1 MICKKC
7 KSELKEGEKFCSKCG
22 KKVKNN
28 SQSKKGKKLIYIL
41 TPIVLII
48 IMVVGIIVFISNK
61 SKNDK
66 ENIGDINKLQ
76 ENEVIRL
83 EPNATKGATYS
94 FTLDDLKKSMDKVC
108 DENNMEKYPDFYDTG
123 LNEDENI
130 YQTFKDESNG
140 STGFTVT
147 TYKGYVSEI
156 LFNYSKAS
164 EQNTISKDD
173 VLFYVLKDIFDEE
186 YSSKITD
193 TLKNL
198 IDGNY
203 EFYKNTMCYKETF
216 FKTDTTQY
224 IISAVSNETYENMKE
239 TDPNM
244 FKDTENDTT
253 TDTTIN
259 NIDRSKFLSNLTT
272 EDKEYLRKYVK
283 EAYDLENDTNFIEDR
298 FEIVGNEI
306 IYISINVN
314 MLTYGGANITSELTD
329 SYYII
334 TPMLSVPENWR
345 KLDYTQLS
353 NYLVISRL
361 GMNVNKVS
369 LYGNGINDEQIQS
382 AKNELNPKIENQL
395 NKYKKAAELTPSKEG
410 LEEIANSYLT
420 YICRNDSSIQQFINN
435 GFDNNY
441 IQIPEHLKCTESTSA
456 TSDYANHYCTIL
468 DNNKVLYIKYL
479 SKSTSS
485 TNYKESSY
493 TEYLAIGILINIDT
507 KNIPIG
513 MTGKIADGGVVSE
526 LHSDSLGDFVNV
538 EEIPYLIALNCIPKI
553 STSNYVITPIT
564 KILSGENYKEQL
576 ADTLVNYIRSDFG
589 V

>member
-22 KKVKNN
+22 KKVKNKG
-28 SQSKKGKKLIYIL
+28 QIKKKKKLLYIL
-41 TPIVLII
+41 IPAVLII

-164 EQNTISKDD
+164 EQNAISKDD

-216 FKTDTTQY
+216 FKTDTIQY

-272 EDKEYLRKYVK
+272 EDKEYFRKYVK

-314 MLTYGGANITSELTD
+314 TLTYGGANITSELTD

-334 TPMLSVPENWR
+334 TL
-345 KLDYTQLS
+345 
-353 NYLVISRL
+353 
-361 GMNVNKVS
+361 
-369 LYGNGINDEQIQS
+369 
-382 AKNELNPKIENQL
+382 
-395 NKYKKAAELTPSKEG
+395 
-410 LEEIANSYLT
+410 
-420 YICRNDSSIQQFINN
+420 
-435 GFDNNY
+435 
-441 IQIPEHLKCTESTSA
+441 
-456 TSDYANHYCTIL
+456 CTIKKL
-468 DNNKVLYIKYL
+468 
-479 SKSTSS
+479 
-485 TNYKESSY
+485 
-493 TEYLAIGILINIDT
+493 
-507 KNIPIG
+507 
-513 MTGKIADGGVVSE
+513 
-526 LHSDSLGDFVNV
+526 F
-538 EEIPYLIALNCIPKI
+538 
-553 STSNYVITPIT
+553 SN
-564 KILSGENYKEQL
+564 
-576 ADTLVNYIRSDFG
+576 
-589 V
+589 